1 MLIQKMTGYH
11 GVILSK
17 GAFDAVKR
25 VTRIDIVRMQ
35 KEAINLLSRL
45 LAYKILL

>member
-1 MLIQKMTGYH
+1 MMGYH
-11 GVILSK
+11 RVSSSK

-35 KEAINLLSRL
+35 KEVINLLSRL